1 LRLLAAFAGT
11 AIMLTLAQQP
21 IGIWPLAWVAYV
33 PFILACF
40 SETRATSNEPALQ
53 SPKDEEGSR
62 ASSIKYRV
70 SGLYLAAFVV
80 STCYWLGN
88 IYWMSFVT
96 VVGWFAFCLYTAL
109 LWPLLAISLRWCIKK
124 QFPLFIAVPVLI
136 VGIEQMQG
144 LFLGGFYWNYLAHS
158 QYSNTTLIQI
168 ADVFGAAGVS
178 FLVAMVNGLIAGFI
192 LSVKKSELRIENSGK
207 NRISFHQTFII
218 LNSKFS
224 ILVTVAAVIGTL
236 VYGHWRINQSAQ
248 FVTQGPLIGAVQ
260 TNIPISV
267 KKSFAAEEQIFNEL
281 LEQSSPCISAD
292 AKLVVWPET
301 MVQAILNPQV
311 LRLLVDDHPYKLFDE
326 IIREHAKKGAYIL
339 AGAYDGTPR
348 YDANNI
354 RLAQKFNSAFLY
366 KPDGS
371 QSPQKY
377 SKIYLVP
384 FGEMLPF
391 SNIPLIHKLFLTMS
405 PYDFDYTIDPGTEYT
420 VFDMQAPNTNR
431 KYRFSVMICY
441 EDAVPAM
448 ARKFAMDEKGQKQI
462 DWLVNI
468 SNDGWFVRFE
478 NGKVLPATEL
488 SQHTAICAFRAVENR
503 LAVLRSV
510 NTGISCMIDT
520 LGRIKNG
527 YAAGNLPQKALN
539 RQGVKGWFADIV
551 PIDARTTFFS
561 KHGPWLDFT
570 CQLCLVLIII
580 EIIIERLGL
589 KRRTKCEKGSNL
601 NGKETPGKK

>member
-1 LRLLAAFAGT
+1 LCLLAAFAGT

-21 IGIWPLAWVAYV
+21 IGWWPLAWVAYV
-33 PFILACF
+33 PFILVCLC
-40 SETRATSNEPALQ
+40 ETKPS
-53 SPKDEEGSR
+53 K
-62 ASSIKYRV
+62 I
-70 SGLYLAAFVV
+70 YLAAFVV

-96 VVGWFAFCLYTAL
+96 VVGWIAFCLYTAL
-109 LWPLLAISLRWCIKK
+109 LWPLLVISLRWCIKK

-158 QYSNTTLIQI
+158 QYANTSLIQI
-168 ADVFGAAGVS
+168 ADIFGAAGVS
-178 FLVAMVNGLIAGFI
+178 FVVAMVNGLVAEMLLFRQPRFVVRNLIIATI
-192 LSVKKSELRIENSGK
+192 VLAS
-207 NRISFHQTFII
+207 
-218 LNSKFS
+218 
-224 ILVTVAAVIGTL
+224 TL
-236 VYGHWRINQSAQ
+236 GYGHWRINQSAQ
-248 FVTQGPLIGAVQ
+248 SVTQGPLIGVVQ

-267 KKSFAAEEQIFNEL
+267 KKSFVAEEQILNEL
-281 LEQSSPCISAD
+281 LEQSSQCISAN

-311 LRLLVDDHPYKLFDE
+311 LRLLVDDHSYKIFDE

-391 SNIPLIHKLFLTMS
+391 SNIPLVHKLFLTMS

-420 VFDMQAPNTNR
+420 VFDMQTPNTNR

-441 EDAVPAM
+441 EDAVPVM
-448 ARKFAMDEKGQKQI
+448 ARKFAMDEKGQKQL
-462 DWLVNI
+462 DWLLNI

-478 NGKVLPATEL
+478 KGKVLPATEL
-488 SQHTAICAFRAVENR
+488 SQHAAICVFRAVENR

-520 LGRIKNG
+520 LGRIKDG
-527 YAAGNLPQKALN
+527 YAAGNLPQKAFD

-580 EIIIERLGL
+580 EIIIERLDL
-589 KRRTKCEKGSNL
+589 KRRTKREKGSNL
-601 NGKETPGKK
+601 NDKETPVKK

>member
-1 LRLLAAFAGT
+1 MGLLAAFAAT

-21 IGIWPLAWVAYV
+21 IGWWPLAWVAYV
-33 PFILACF
+33 PFILVCF
-40 SETRATSNEPALQ
+40 YETKLS
-53 SPKDEEGSR
+53 K
-62 ASSIKYRV
+62 
-70 SGLYLAAFVV
+70 LYLAAFVV

-96 VVGWFAFCLYTAL
+96 VVGWIAFCLYTAL
-109 LWPLLAISLRWCIKK
+109 LWPLLAMSLRWCVKR
-124 QFPLFIAVPVLI
+124 QFPLFIAVPILI

-144 LFLGGFYWNYLAHS
+144 FFLGGFYWNYLAHS
-158 QYSNTTLIQI
+158 QYANITLIQI
-168 ADVFGAAGVS
+168 ADIFGAAGVS
-178 FLVAMVNGLIAGFI
+178 FVVAMVNGLVAEIIIIAVVRHASCVVRPTDAIRNTQYAI
-192 LSVKKSELRIENSGK
+192 LATTIVI
-207 NRISFHQTFII
+207 
-218 LNSKFS
+218 
-224 ILVTVAAVIGTL
+224 VAVIGTA

-267 KKSFAAEEQIFNEL
+267 KKSFVAEEQIFNEL
-281 LEQSSPCISAD
+281 LEQSSQCILAN

-311 LRLLVDDHPYKLFDE
+311 LRLLVDDHQYKIFDAT
-326 IIREHAKKGAYIL
+326 IREHAKKGAYVL
-339 AGAYDGTPR
+339 AGAYDGTPK

-377 SKIYLVP
+377 SKVCLVP

-391 SNIPLIHKLFLTMS
+391 SNIPLVHKLFLTMS

-420 VFDMQAPNTNR
+420 VFDMQTPNTNR

-441 EDAVPAM
+441 EDAVPVM

-462 DWLVNI
+462 DWLVNT

-478 NGKVLPATEL
+478 KGKVLPATEL
-488 SQHTAICAFRAVENR
+488 SQHAVICAFRAVENR

-520 LGRIKNG
+520 LGRIKDG
-527 YAAGNLPQKALN
+527 YAAGNLPQKAFD
-539 RQGVKGWFADIV
+539 RQGVKGWFADVV

-580 EIIIERLGL
+580 GIAIERLGL
-589 KRRTKCEKGSNL
+589 KRRTKHEKWSNL

>member
-1 LRLLAAFAGT
+1 MCLLAAFVAT

-21 IGIWPLAWVAYV
+21 IGWWPLAWVAYV
-33 PFILACF
+33 PFIVACLPATIVARN
-40 SETRATSNEPALQ
+40 SSPVARVTSHEPRAT
-53 SPKDEEGSR
+53 
-62 ASSIKYRV
+62 
-70 SGLYLAAFVV
+70 GLYLAAFVV

-96 VVGWFAFCLYTAL
+96 VAGWIAFCLYTAL
-109 LWPLLAISLRWCIKK
+109 LWPILAMSLRWCIKK

-158 QYSNTTLIQI
+158 QYANTTLIQI
-168 ADVFGAAGVS
+168 ADIFGAAGVS
-178 FLVAMVNGLIAGFI
+178 FVVAMANGLVA
-192 LSVKKSELRIENSGK
+192 E
-207 NRISFHQTFII
+207 II
-218 LNSKFS
+218 
-224 ILVTVAAVIGTL
+224 IITVVRHASCVVRPTYAIRNTQYAIRATAIIIVAVIGTA

-248 FVTQGPLIGAVQ
+248 FVTRGPLIGAVQ

-267 KKSFAAEEQIFNEL
+267 KKSFVAEEQIFDEL
-281 LEQSSPCISAD
+281 LGQSSQCISAD

-301 MVQAILNPQV
+301 MVQAILNPQI
-311 LRLLVDDHPYKLFDE
+311 LRLLVDDHLYKIFDE
-326 IIREHAKKGAYIL
+326 TIREHAKKGAYIL
-339 AGAYDGTPR
+339 VGAYDATPR

-391 SNIPLIHKLFLTMS
+391 SNIPLVHKLFLTMS

-420 VFDMQAPNTNR
+420 AFDMQTPNTNR

-441 EDAVPAM
+441 EDAVPVM

-478 NGKVLPATEL
+478 KGKVLPATEL
-488 SQHTAICAFRAVENR
+488 SQHAAICAFRAVENR

-520 LGRIKNG
+520 LGRIKDG
-527 YAAGNLPQKALN
+527 YVAGNLPQRAFD
-539 RQGVKGWFADIV
+539 RQGIKGWFADIV

-589 KRRTKCEKGSNL
+589 KRRTKHEKWSNL

>member
-1 LRLLAAFAGT
+1 MCLLAAFAGT

-21 IGIWPLAWVAYV
+21 IGWWPLAWVAYV
-33 PFILACF
+33 PFILVCLC
-40 SETRATSNEPALQ
+40 ETKPS
-53 SPKDEEGSR
+53 K
-62 ASSIKYRV
+62 I
-70 SGLYLAAFVV
+70 YLAAFVV

-96 VVGWFAFCLYTAL
+96 VVGWIAFCLYTAL
-109 LWPLLAISLRWCIKK
+109 LWPLLVISLRWCIKK

-158 QYSNTTLIQI
+158 QYANTSLIQI
-168 ADVFGAAGVS
+168 ADIFGAAGVS
-178 FLVAMVNGLIAGFI
+178 FVVAMVNGLVAEMLLFRQPRFVVRNLIIATI
-192 LSVKKSELRIENSGK
+192 VLAS
-207 NRISFHQTFII
+207 
-218 LNSKFS
+218 
-224 ILVTVAAVIGTL
+224 TL
-236 VYGHWRINQSAQ
+236 GYGHWRINQSAQ
-248 FVTQGPLIGAVQ
+248 SVTQGPLIGVVQ

-267 KKSFAAEEQIFNEL
+267 KKSFVAEEQILNEL
-281 LEQSSPCISAD
+281 LEQSSQCISAN

-311 LRLLVDDHPYKLFDE
+311 LRLLVDDHSYKIFDE

-391 SNIPLIHKLFLTMS
+391 SNIPLVHKLFLTMS

-420 VFDMQAPNTNR
+420 VFDMQTPNTNR

-441 EDAVPAM
+441 EDAVPVM
-448 ARKFAMDEKGQKQI
+448 ARKFAMDEKGQKQL
-462 DWLVNI
+462 DWLLNI

-478 NGKVLPATEL
+478 KGKVLPATEL
-488 SQHTAICAFRAVENR
+488 SQHAAICVFRAVENR

-520 LGRIKNG
+520 LGRIKDG
-527 YAAGNLPQKALN
+527 YAAGNLPQKAFD

-580 EIIIERLGL
+580 EIIIERLDL
-589 KRRTKCEKGSNL
+589 KRRTKREKGSNL
-601 NGKETPGKK
+601 NDKETPVKK

>member
-1 LRLLAAFAGT
+1 MCLLAAFAGT

-21 IGIWPLAWVAYV
+21 IGWWPLAWVAYV
-33 PFILACF
+33 PFILVCLC
-40 SETRATSNEPALQ
+40 ETKPS
-53 SPKDEEGSR
+53 K
-62 ASSIKYRV
+62 I
-70 SGLYLAAFVV
+70 YLAAFVV

-96 VVGWFAFCLYTAL
+96 VVGWIAFCLYTAL
-109 LWPLLAISLRWCIKK
+109 LWPLLVISLRWCIKK

-144 LFLGGFYWNYLAHS
+144 FFLGGFYWNYLAHS
-158 QYSNTTLIQI
+158 QYANTSLIQI
-168 ADVFGAAGVS
+168 ADIFGAAGVS
-178 FLVAMVNGLIAGFI
+178 FVVAMVNGLVAEMLLFRQPRFVVRNLIIATI
-192 LSVKKSELRIENSGK
+192 VLAS
-207 NRISFHQTFII
+207 
-218 LNSKFS
+218 
-224 ILVTVAAVIGTL
+224 TL
-236 VYGHWRINQSAQ
+236 GYGHWRINQSAQ
-248 FVTQGPLIGAVQ
+248 SVTQGPLIGVVQ

-267 KKSFAAEEQIFNEL
+267 KKSFVAEEQILNEL
-281 LEQSSPCISAD
+281 LEQSSQCISAN

-311 LRLLVDDHPYKLFDE
+311 LRLLVDDHSYKIFDE

-391 SNIPLIHKLFLTMS
+391 SNIPLVHKLFLTMS

-420 VFDMQAPNTNR
+420 VFDMQTPNTNR

-441 EDAVPAM
+441 EDAVPVM
-448 ARKFAMDEKGQKQI
+448 ARKFAMDEKGQKQL
-462 DWLVNI
+462 DWLLNI

-478 NGKVLPATEL
+478 KGKVLPATEL
-488 SQHTAICAFRAVENR
+488 SQHAAICVFRAVENR

-520 LGRIKNG
+520 LGRIKDG
-527 YAAGNLPQKALN
+527 YAAGNLPQKAFD

-580 EIIIERLGL
+580 EIIIERLDL
-589 KRRTKCEKGSNL
+589 KRRTKREKGSNL
-601 NGKETPGKK
+601 NDKETPVKK

>member
-1 LRLLAAFAGT
+1 LSAQNTKGILRLLAAFAAT

-21 IGIWPLAWVAYV
+21 IGWWPLAWIAYV
-33 PFILACF
+33 PFILVCF
-40 SETRATSNEPALQ
+40 SETKP
-53 SPKDEEGSR
+53 
-62 ASSIKYRV
+62 IKIYI
-70 SGLYLAAFVV
+70 AAFVV

-109 LWPLLAISLRWCIKK
+109 LWPLLAISLRWCTKK
-124 QFPLFIAVPVLI
+124 HFPLFIAVPVLI

-158 QYSNTTLIQI
+158 QYANTTLIQI
-168 ADVFGAAGVS
+168 ADIFGAAGVS
-178 FLVAMVNGLIAGFI
+178 FVVAMANGLVAEMLLFRQPRLVIRNLII
-192 LSVKKSELRIENSGK
+192 
-207 NRISFHQTFII
+207 
-218 LNSKFS
+218 
-224 ILVTVAAVIGTL
+224 AAIFLAGTL
-236 VYGHWRINQSAQ
+236 GYGHWRINQSAQ
-248 FVTQGPLIGAVQ
+248 FITQGPLIGAVQ

-267 KKSFAAEEQIFNEL
+267 KKSFVAEKQIFDEL
-281 LEQSSPCISAD
+281 LEQSSPCISAG

-301 MVQAILNPQV
+301 MVQAILNPQI

-326 IIREHAKKGAYIL
+326 TIREHAKKGAYIL

-354 RLAQKFNSAFLY
+354 RLARKFNSAFLY

-377 SKIYLVP
+377 SKICLVP

-391 SNIPLIHKLFLTMS
+391 SNIPLIRKLFLTMS

-420 VFDMQAPNTNR
+420 VFDMQTPDTNR

-441 EDAVPAM
+441 EDAVPVM

-503 LAVLRSV
+503 LAVLRGV

-527 YAAGNLPQKALN
+527 YEAGNLPQKALD

-580 EIIIERLGL
+580 EMIIERLGL
-589 KRRTKCEKGSNL
+589 KRRTKREKGSNL

>member
-1 LRLLAAFAGT
+1 MPIRRKHNEQSKTVCLFGDSDCLERHNGLSIQNTKGILRLLAAFAAT

-21 IGIWPLAWVAYV
+21 IGWWPLAWVAYV
-33 PFILACF
+33 PFILVCF
-40 SETRATSNEPALQ
+40 YETRPS
-53 SPKDEEGSR
+53 K
-62 ASSIKYRV
+62 
-70 SGLYLAAFVV
+70 LYLAAFVV

-96 VVGWFAFCLYTAL
+96 VAGWIAFCLYTAL

-124 QFPLFIAVPVLI
+124 QLPLFIAVPVLI
-136 VGIEQMQG
+136 VGTEQMQG

-158 QYSNTTLIQI
+158 QYANTTLIQI
-168 ADVFGAAGVS
+168 ADIFGAAGVS
-178 FLVAMVNGLIAGFI
+178 FVVAMVNGLVAEMLLFRQQRLAIRNLIIATI
-192 LSVKKSELRIENSGK
+192 VL
-207 NRISFHQTFII
+207 
-218 LNSKFS
+218 
-224 ILVTVAAVIGTL
+224 AGTL
-236 VYGHWRINQSAQ
+236 GYGHWRINQSAQ
-248 FVTQGPLIGAVQ
+248 SVTQGSLIGAVQ

-267 KKSFAAEEQIFNEL
+267 KKSFVAEEQIFNEI

-301 MVQAILNPQV
+301 MVQAILNPQI
-311 LRLLVDDHPYKLFDE
+311 LRLLVDDHPYKIFDE
-326 IIREHAKKGAYIL
+326 TIREHAKKGAYIL
-339 AGAYDGTPR
+339 VGAYDATPR

-366 KPDGS
+366 KPDGG

-420 VFDMQAPNTNR
+420 VFDMQTPNTNR

-441 EDAVPAM
+441 EDAVPVM
-448 ARKFAMDEKGQKQI
+448 ARKFALDEKGQKQI

-478 NGKVLPATEL
+478 KNKVLPATEL
-488 SQHTAICAFRAVENR
+488 SQHAVICAFRAVENR

-520 LGRIKNG
+520 LGRIKDG
-527 YAAGNLPQKALN
+527 YAAGNLPKKALD
-539 RQGVKGWFADIV
+539 RQGIKGWFADIV

-589 KRRTKCEKGSNL
+589 KR
-601 NGKETPGKK
+601 

>member
-1 LRLLAAFAGT
+1 MSDKTTKGILRILAAFAGT

-21 IGIWPLAWVAYV
+21 IGWWPLAWVAYV
-33 PFILACF
+33 PFILACSF
-40 SETRATSNEPALQ
+40 ETKPS
-53 SPKDEEGSR
+53 K
-62 ASSIKYRV
+62 
-70 SGLYLAAFVV
+70 LYPAAFVV
-80 STCYWLGN
+80 SYCYWLGN

-96 VVGWFAFCLYTAL
+96 VVGWIAFCLYTAL
-109 LWPLLAISLRWCIKK
+109 LWPLLAMSLRWCIKK

-158 QYSNTTLIQI
+158 QYANTALIQI
-168 ADVFGAAGVS
+168 ADIFGAAGVS
-178 FLVAMVNGLIAGFI
+178 FVVAMVNGLIAGFI
-192 LSVKKSELRIENSGK
+192 LSTKNLEFRIENSEK
-207 NRISFHQTFII
+207 KRIRHRLPFLI

-224 ILVTVAAVIGTL
+224 IIVTAAAIAGTI

-267 KKSFAAEEQIFNEL
+267 KKSFVAEEQIFDEL
-281 LEQSSPCISAD
+281 LEQSSQCISAD

-301 MVQAILNPQV
+301 MVQAILNPQI
-311 LRLLVDDHPYKLFDE
+311 LRLLVDDHSYKIFDE
-326 IIREHAKKGAYIL
+326 TIREHAKKGAYIL
-339 AGAYDGTPR
+339 AGACDATPR
-348 YDANNI
+348 YDVNNI

-377 SKIYLVP
+377 SKICLVP

-420 VFDMQAPNTNR
+420 AFDMQTPGTNR

-441 EDAVPAM
+441 EDAVPVM
-448 ARKFAMDEKGQKQI
+448 ARRFALDEKGQKQI

-488 SQHTAICAFRAVENR
+488 SQHVAICAFRAVENR

-520 LGRIKNG
+520 LGQIKDS
-527 YAAGNLPQKALN
+527 YAAGNLPQKAFD
-539 RQGVKGWFADIV
+539 RQGIKGWFADIV

-589 KRRTKCEKGSNL
+589 KRRTKREKWSNL
-601 NGKETPGKK
+601 NGKKTPDKK